1 MNTRDVT
8 SATFDQEVLQSPE
21 PVLVDFWATWCPPCR
36 RLSPKVEELAQE
48 YKGRLRVAKIDVDS
62 NQDLAARY
70 QIQAMPTLLF
80 FKKGEVQAS
89 LVGDQQKQV
98 IARQIDSLLT

>member
-80 FKKGEVQAS
+80 FKKGEVHAS

>member
-48 YKGRLRVAKIDVDS
+48 YQGRLRVAKIDVDS

-80 FKKGEVQAS
+80 FKKGEVQAA